1 MSEVPLQSC
10 LVEVLLKDYTF
21 TRSER
26 GPLTVHLGMST
37 YHAISGRGISQ
48 LGNGLSDPVT

>member
-1 MSEVPLQSC
+1 MLQARGLGES
-10 LVEVLLKDYTF
+10 
-21 TRSER
+21 

-48 LGNGLSDPVT
+48 LGNPDG